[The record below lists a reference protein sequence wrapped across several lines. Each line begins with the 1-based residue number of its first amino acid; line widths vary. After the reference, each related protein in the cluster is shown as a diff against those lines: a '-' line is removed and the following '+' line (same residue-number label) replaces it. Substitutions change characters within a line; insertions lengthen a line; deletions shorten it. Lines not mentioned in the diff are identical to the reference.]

1 MKNFKIVLVI
11 VMFVSFVMAA
21 PSVFAASEAKTTD
34 TMSAAEKEKHKKH
47 ILDTEIKTL
56 ADLYAKQ
63 PDAKKAVESAYG
75 YAVFTNTGYNLAIF
89 VLGSGHG
96 VAFKKGDKTPIF
108 MTMNKA
114 GTGPG
119 LGYTKAR
126 QVITFA
132 NKTLFDEFTTIG
144 MQGQAS
150 ANLTMKTGSTD
161 SDTSMVMSLVPGV
174 MFYQITDSG
183 IDLQANWGGMM
194 YMKDTNLN

>member
-1 MKNFKIVLVI
+1 MKNFKIVLAI

-21 PSVFAASEAKTTD
+21 PSVFAASESKTTD

-47 ILDTEIKTL
+47 ILDTETKTL

-96 VAFKKGDKTPIF
+96 VAYKNGDKTPIF

-119 LGYTKAR
+119 LGYTKSR

-150 ANLTMKTGSTD
+150 ANLTMKIDSTD
-161 SDTSMVMSLVPGV
+161 SDASMVMSLVPGV
-174 MFYQITDSG
+174 TFYQITDSG
-183 IDLQANWGGMM
+183 ISIQANWGGMM
-194 YMKDTNLN
+194 YMKDANLN